1 MKAKDLM
8 TGEPGFCLS
17 GDTLKKAAEIMR
29 ERACGFVPVVDA
41 GMAVIG
47 VITGRD
53 ISIALGSRNKKP
65 SEIRAGEIASSDPV
79 CCRPDDKIKDVL
91 KVMKEKRLR
100 RLPVQDGDKRLVG
113 VLTIRDIIH
122 ASEREKSLR
131 KKTYSV
137 LRELAKPGSIVL
149 FEIPD

>member
-17 GDTLKKAAEIMR
+17 GDTLKKAAEIMS
-29 ERACGFVPVVDA
+29 ERDCSFVPVVDA
-41 GMAVIG
+41 EMAVTG

-53 ISIALGSRNKKP
+53 ICIALARRNKRA
-65 SEIRAGEIASSDPV
+65 SEIKAGEIAGSDPV

-91 KVMKEKRLR
+91 KLMKKKRVG
-100 RLPVQDGDKRLVG
+100 RLPVRDGDKRLVG
-113 VLTIRDIIH
+113 VLTIKDIIH
-122 ASEREKSLR
+122 ASERDKSLR

-137 LRELAKPGSIVL
+137 LRELAKPRVIVL
-149 FEIPD
+149 FEITD